1 MMKHFAIT
9 SEPVKQFKIS
19 AIVVGLAVLF
29 IVALTFVLGPSN
41 TDTDTDALER
51 QALVAEGKSIT
62 AEMEQ
67 ANRNHDWSRVTEIRE
82 RDAAF
87 KRRASDYLARHG
99 QTPPP

>member
-1 MMKHFAIT
+1 MK
-9 SEPVKQFKIS
+9 KFKIS
-19 AIVVGLAVLF
+19 AIVGIAFLF
-29 IVALTFVLGPSN
+29 ILVVMFKFGPNN
-41 TDTDTDALER
+41 TDTNTDELER

-67 ANRNHDWSRVTEIRE
+67 ANRNDDWSRVTEIRE